1 MKKGMM
7 KYLVVALA
15 LVFALGSASAQ
26 LKPGDEVK
34 DFSLK
39 DVNGKA
45 QKLSTLLQG
54 KDVKGAWLTV
64 WDVGCPYCQSDL
76 PKMAKIYAG
85 LKGKGLKWI
94 GVAINTS
101 TGKATEFADK
111 HGLAR
116 LKFINLV
123 DPDKKVSS
131 AVKTK
136 ATPYILL
143 VDKNRKVVA
152 VYSGTSEAIL
162 AAVKKDAVEFIAKGK
177 VTSAPVGAGMG

>member
-1 MKKGMM
+1 MM
-7 KYLVVALA
+7 KYLMVALV

-45 QKLSTLLQG
+45 QKLSTILQG
-54 KDVKGAWLTV
+54 KDVQGAWLTV
-64 WDVGCPYCQSDL
+64 WDTGCPYCRGDL
-76 PKMAKIYAG
+76 PKMAKAYAG

-101 TGKATEFADK
+101 AGKATDFAAK
-111 HGLAR
+111 HGLAK
-116 LKFINLV
+116 LKFINLI

-136 ATPYILL
+136 ATPYTLL
-143 VDKNRKVVA
+143 IGKNRKVVA
-152 VYSGTSEAIL
+152 VYSGSSEAIL
-162 AAVKKDAVEFIAKGK
+162 AAVKKDAAEFIAKGK
-177 VTSAPVGAGMG
+177 VTSAPMGAGMG